1 MSEEVLLISNLK
13 AQCKW
18 LLRAMSD
25 RLLAWHSDQ
34 EPTSLFVE
42 VHIPHV

>member
-25 RLLAWHSDQ
+25 RLLGVDDTIEA
-34 EPTSLFVE
+34 
-42 VHIPHV
+42 